1 MKKILF
7 IIPVLAM
14 LAACGKKNVPT
25 DNHQDSTHVD
35 SVSVQ
40 DTTIYGRSSE
50 FGMSTFSLITDAGDT
65 LELDRGE
72 GKIFGNLDNQGDRFA
87 LTVKDAGTDYASVG
101 VAINLTNVEK
111 FTKDYSV
118 CNGRLILSGDTVEIL
133 DLTLDCL
140 KAKGAEKEYN
150 LSTKQ

>member
-1 MKKILF
+1 MKKLIFLL
-7 IIPVLAM
+7 PAM
-14 LAACGKKNVPT
+14 LLVAACTGNQTPAGT
-25 DNHQDSTHVD
+25 GQDSIA
-35 SVSVQ
+35 SQ
-40 DTTIYGRSSE
+40 NEEDTTIYGRSTE
-50 FGMSTFSLITDAGDT
+50 FGMSTFALITDDGDT